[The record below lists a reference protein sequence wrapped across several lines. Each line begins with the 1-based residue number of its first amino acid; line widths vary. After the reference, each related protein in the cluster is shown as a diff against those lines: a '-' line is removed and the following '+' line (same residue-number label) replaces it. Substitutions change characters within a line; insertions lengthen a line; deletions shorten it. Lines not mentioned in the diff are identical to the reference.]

1 MEKMVCRE
9 RLVSYCCMKAYNKLK
24 LKTAHIY
31 YPTDYVGQE
40 SRHSLTES
48 STQGLT
54 KLQSMC
60 PLNSGRGTQAPLLSS
75 FRSLAGIQ
83 FLASGRTKTLRSQ
96 RHHFHKLS
104 ASLRLAEY
112 LSYQEGPSLP

>member
-1 MEKMVCRE
+1 MVCRVFPTAAWLITN
-9 RLVSYCCMKAYNKLK
+9 LVA
-24 LKTAHIY
+24 KTHIY
-31 YPTDYVGQE
+31 YPTDPWVENPG
-40 SRHSLTES
+40 TFAES

-83 FLASGRTKTLRSQ
+83 FLASGRTKTLS
-96 RHHFHKLS
+96 S
-104 ASLRLAEY
+104 
-112 LSYQEGPSLP
+112 